1 MLNALTNIPMEKFG
15 LGRFSKPYQILS
27 EFTACGRGPPFHG
40 MPKLFVAIAFV
51 FFVAGNFLHIAQV
64 SLHVM
69 IDEYLQ
75 RVITSA
81 VMQLEE
87 ISIGRDE
94 EVVRKV
100 RIHRF
105 HIEEF
110 FQVSKDRMSIGPVD
124 LDGLHDVNTPAARLL
139 EFFDGTATFRNVDV
153 GMVEG
158 ESQDF
163 QRPRVD
169 GMQMLQRFVE
179 YFSVIFGHKNQRYVQ
194 K

>member
-1 MLNALTNIPMEKFG
+1 
-15 LGRFSKPYQILS
+15 
-27 EFTACGRGPPFHG
+27 

-51 FFVAGNFLHIAQV
+51 FFVAGNFLYIAQV

-100 RIHRF
+100 RIHRV

-110 FQVSKDRMSIGPVD
+110 LQVSKDRMSIGPVD

-139 EFFDGTATFRNVDV
+139 EFFDGTATFLYVDV

-179 YFSVIFGHKNQRYVQ
+179 YFSVIFAHKNQRCVQ